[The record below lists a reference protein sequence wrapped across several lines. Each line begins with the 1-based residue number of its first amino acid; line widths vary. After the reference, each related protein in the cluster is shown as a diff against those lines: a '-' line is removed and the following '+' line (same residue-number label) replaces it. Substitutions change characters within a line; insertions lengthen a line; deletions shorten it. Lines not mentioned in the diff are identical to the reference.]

1 METLAPSEDTKKHF
15 TREGRFIRTD
25 AWKKEGRYIDLWSVV
40 HVLSGIALG
49 FYPRY
54 FGFSILATFVIVTLI
69 LIMYEMFE
77 VIVKIEEYPTNRVT
91 DVLFGL
97 VGFAPVYFAD
107 QYLGSTASIF
117 LCGIATTIVTVV
129 SIIGWASSYKASVLE
144 GTMRAKFIHER
155 DLLRQR
161 RIQFTANR
169 ERRRRARRMRGQP
182 H

>member
-1 METLAPSEDTKKHF
+1 MDTIERLENARKYF
-15 TREGRFIRTD
+15 TRDGRFIRTD
-25 AWKKEGRYIDLWSVV
+25 AWKKEGRYVDLWSVV
-40 HVLSGIALG
+40 HVLSGIALA

-54 FGFSILATFVIVTLI
+54 FGFSVLATFIIVTL
-69 LIMYEMFE
+69 LFIMYEMFE

-97 VGFAPVYFAD
+97 VGFAPVYFVD
-107 QYLGSTASIF
+107 QYLGSTTSIF

-129 SIIGWASSYKASVLE
+129 SIVGWSSSYKASVLE
-144 GTMRAKFIHER
+144 EKMRAEFIRER
-155 DLLRQR
+155 DLLRER
-161 RIQFTANR
+161 RIRFAANR